1 MRLICPN
8 CGAQY
13 EVPTNVIP
21 EGGRDVQCSNC
32 GHTWFQAHPDDDPE
46 LAQELGLPIPDEDW
60 QPEPEDA
67 PETSAEPEA
76 DFEDPFE
83 EALDATEEQ
92 QAAVADPSPEPEPE
106 PAPEPEAAPAPQ
118 PRPRPRRELDPSVAE
133 VLREEAEREA
143 RRRASEAGSLETQ
156 TELGLTEPS
165 EDDSERRSR
174 EARERM
180 ARMRGEEEDETESF
194 SFAETPPTAPEPEP
208 QPDPTPRAAPAPEGT
223 AAAAAASSRRELL
236 PDIEE
241 INQTLRAS
249 SERRSMET
257 PQGRAAVE
265 EEDEAETRGFSR
277 GFRLVIA
284 VAVVAVALYLLAPT
298 IAEMVPGSTPI
309 LDAYVG
315 QIDTARLWLDGQ
327 VGALVQQFGGE

>member
-32 GHTWFQAHPDDDPE
+32 GHTWFQAHPDDDAE
-46 LAQELGLPIPDEDW
+46 LAQELGRPVAEDDW
-60 QPEPEDA
+60 QPGPEAAPAATVEPDDEDDAFDAEPESVPFEEDSPEDA
-67 PETSAEPEA
+67 A
-76 DFEDPFE
+76 
-83 EALDATEEQ
+83 
-92 QAAVADPSPEPEPE
+92 EPEPE
-106 PAPEPEAAPAPQ
+106 TDPAPEPEPV
-118 PRPRPRRELDPSVAE
+118 PRARPRRELDPSVAE
-133 VLREEAEREA
+133 VLRQEAEREA
-143 RRRASEAGSLETQ
+143 RRRASEGGSLETQ
-156 TELGLTEPS
+156 TELGLTEPQLS
-165 EDDSERRSR
+165 DEDALRRSQ

-180 ARMRGEEEDETESF
+180 ARMRGDDVPEEVVES
-194 SFAETPPTAPEPEP
+194 AETAAATPAPEPRARV
-208 QPDPTPRAAPAPEGT
+208 TPEVA

-265 EEDEAETRGFSR
+265 EEDEEESRGFSR

-284 VAVVAVALYLLAPT
+284 LAIVAVALYLLAPM
-298 IAEMVPGSTPI
+298 IADLVPGSTPL

-327 VGALVQQFGGE
+327 VGALMQQFGGE

>member
-32 GHTWFQAHPDDDPE
+32 GHTWFQAHPDDDPQ
-46 LAQELGLPIPDEDW
+46 LTQELDRPLQDEDR

-67 PETSAEPEA
+67 PEAAQPAAEFAEA
-76 DFEDPFE
+76 FETDDE
-83 EALDATEEQ
+83 GEAP
-92 QAAVADPSPEPEPE
+92 VADAAPELQPAPQ
-106 PAPEPEAAPAPQ
+106 PAPEPQ
-118 PRPRPRRELDPSVAE
+118 PRRRPRRELDPSVAE

-156 TELGLTEPS
+156 AELGLTDPS
-165 EDDSERRSR
+165 TPDDERRTR
-174 EARERM
+174 EAPERM
-180 ARMRGEEEDETESF
+180 GPMRGEDNTESF
-194 SFAETPPTAPEPEP
+194 SFAEEPPAATAPEP
-208 QPDPTPRAAPAPEGT
+208 DPAPRAAPAPETG

-257 PQGRAAVE
+257 PQGRAAFE
-265 EEDEAETRGFSR
+265 EEDAAESR
-277 GFRLVIA
+277 GFGRGFRMVIA
-284 VAVVAVALYLLAPT
+284 LAVVAVALYLLAPT
-298 IAEMVPGSTPI
+298 IAEFVPGSTPL

>member
-32 GHTWFQAHPDDDPE
+32 GHTWFQAHPDDDPAPATE
-46 LAQELGLPIPDEDW
+46 PDAVAARAAPGAEVAHAAPEGDEAYAEGDEALGAETPPDGAPQPPEAHDEDDT
-60 QPEPEDA
+60 EEVA
-67 PETSAEPEA
+67 
-76 DFEDPFE
+76 FE
-83 EALDATEEQ
+83 EETFEEET
-92 QAAVADPSPEPEPE
+92 PPESEV
-106 PAPEPEAAPAPQ
+106 APEP
-118 PRPRPRRELDPSVAE
+118 PRRSRPRRELDPSVAE

-143 RRRASEAGSLETQ
+143 RRRAADGGSLETQ
-156 TELGLTEPS
+156 TELGLTEP
-165 EDDSERRSR
+165 EGDDAERRSQ

-180 ARMRGEEEDETESF
+180 ARMRGD
-194 SFAETPPTAPEPEP
+194 APEEP
-208 QPDPTPRAAPAPEGT
+208 AAPAPAPAPEASAPLAPEV
-223 AAAAAASSRRELL
+223 AASAAAASSRRELL

-284 VAVVAVALYLLAPT
+284 LAIVAVALYVLAPT
-298 IAEMVPGSTPI
+298 IAELAPGSTPL

-327 VGALVQQFGGE
+327 VGALMQQFGGE

>member
-32 GHTWFQAHPDDDPE
+32 GHTWFQAHPDDDPQ
-46 LAQELGLPIPDEDW
+46 LAQELDRPLQDEDR

-67 PETSAEPEA
+67 PEAAHPAAEFAEAFEA
-76 DFEDPFE
+76 DDEG
-83 EALDATEEQ
+83 EAP
-92 QAAVADPSPEPEPE
+92 VADAAPELE
-106 PAPEPEAAPAPQ
+106 PAPQTAPEPQ
-118 PRPRPRRELDPSVAE
+118 PRRRPRRELDPSVAE

-156 TELGLTEPS
+156 AELGLTDPATPDDERRTREAPEPTGPVRGGD
-165 EDDSERRSR
+165 EDD
-174 EARERM
+174 
-180 ARMRGEEEDETESF
+180 TESF
-194 SFAETPPTAPEPEP
+194 SFAEEPPATPDPEPA
-208 QPDPTPRAAPAPEGT
+208 PDPAPRAAPAPETG

-257 PQGRAAVE
+257 PQGRAAFE
-265 EEDEAETRGFSR
+265 EEDAAESR
-277 GFRLVIA
+277 GFGRGFRMVIA
-284 VAVVAVALYLLAPT
+284 LAVVAVALYLLAPT
-298 IAEMVPGSTPI
+298 IAEFVPGSTPL

-315 QIDTARLWLDGQ
+315 QVDTARLWLDDQ
-327 VGALVQQFGGE
+327 VGALVQQIDGQ